1 MESKLRR
8 IKFSYEKLINEFKE
22 KIKIKE
28 IKTNAKNS
36 IKKC

>member
-1 MESKLRR
+1 MESKLR
-8 IKFSYEKLINEFKE
+8 IITFSYEKLINEFKE

-28 IKTNAKNS
+28 IKINAENF